1 MSIRFI
7 KLRETAKT
15 PFKSTKYSAG
25 YDLSADINDKVI
37 IRPHATVKIGTG
49 LVIEPPKGYFAA
61 IFARSGIATKEGLR
75 PANCCG
81 IVDEDYRGEIIVAL
95 HNDSEETRIIEQGQ
109 RIAQLV
115 FLPYVDGEFE
125 EVDSLSETDRA
136 DGGFGSSGK

>member
-1 MSIRFI
+1 MSIKFM

-25 YDLSADINDKVI
+25 YDLSADINDNVL
-37 IRPHATVKIGTG
+37 IRPHTTVKIGTG
-49 LVIEPPKGYFAA
+49 LAIESPKGYFAA

-75 PANCCG
+75 PANAVG
-81 IVDEDYRGEIIVAL
+81 VVDEDYRGEIIVAL
-95 HNDSEETRIIEQGQ
+95 HNDSEETRIIEPGQ

-115 FLPYVDGEFE
+115 FLPYIDGEFE
-125 EVDSLSETDRA
+125 EVESLSETKRA

>member
-1 MSIRFI
+1 MSIRFM
-7 KLRETAKT
+7 KLRETAKI

-25 YDLSADINDKVI
+25 YDLSADINDKVLI
-37 IRPHATVKIGTG
+37 KPHTTIKIGTG
-49 LVIEPPKGYFAA
+49 LAIEPPKGYFAA
-61 IFARSGIATKEGLR
+61 VFARSGIATKEGLR

-95 HNDSEETRIIEQGQ
+95 HNDSEETRIIEPGQ

-115 FLPYVDGEFE
+115 FLPYIDGEFE
-125 EVDSLSETDRA
+125 EVKSLSETERA

>member
-1 MSIRFI
+1 MSIRFM

-25 YDLSADINDKVI
+25 YDLSADINDNVL
-37 IRPHATVKIGTG
+37 IRPHMTVKIGTG
-49 LVIEPPKGYFAA
+49 LVVEPPKGYFAA

-95 HNDSEETRIIEQGQ
+95 HNDSEETRIIEPGQ

-115 FLPYVDGEFE
+115 FLPYVDGTFE
-125 EVDSLSETDRA
+125 EVESLGETDRA